1 MQPWIKAL
9 RNLAWL
15 TQLGLSVAAPPVLC
29 IAGACWLRN
38 RFSLGGWIV
47 AAGVLLGVGGAVSGL
62 WTSLKKMQRQA
73 GEEDPKPPSSFNDH
87 R

>member
-29 IAGACWLRN
+29 IAGAGTGFRW
-38 RFSLGGWIV
+38 
-47 AAGVLLGVGGAVSGL
+47 AAGL
-62 WTSLKKMQRQA
+62 WRQA
-73 GEEDPKPPSSFNDH
+73 CCWESAAPCPAFGRH
-87 R
+87 